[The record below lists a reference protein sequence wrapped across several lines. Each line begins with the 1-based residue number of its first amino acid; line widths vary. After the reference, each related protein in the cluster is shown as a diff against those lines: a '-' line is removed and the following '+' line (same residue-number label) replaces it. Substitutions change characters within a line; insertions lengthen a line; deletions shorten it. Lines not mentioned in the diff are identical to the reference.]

1 MHLLVAVSHHG
12 LGHLAQAAPL
22 LDRLRQLKPDLRF
35 TMYSAL
41 PRAALAARI
50 APPFDHI
57 AQAADCGMAM
67 HDALR
72 VDRVAS
78 LACYREFH
86 RDWPQRVAQEAAR
99 LVDLAVD
106 AVLSDVAYLPLA
118 AAQSLGQRSAA
129 LCSLNWADIV
139 QAYLGDAP
147 EMAAPLTQMR
157 MAYRGA
163 DLFLR
168 LEPAMPMT
176 DLANAVSVPPVAG
189 RGRSRRGELRARLNL
204 PSNQRLVLLGMGGIG
219 YACDLAV
226 WPRTRGIT
234 WLAPGAWCRGHPD
247 CIAFDK
253 LDWPFLDL
261 LAGVD
266 ALVTK
271 PGYGSFVEAV
281 LHAVPVLYLDRPD
294 WPEAPCLKAWL
305 HAQGRALR
313 IEEAELN
320 GLNLLE
326 KLNEL
331 WGLPARPAP
340 PADGVEQA
348 ATHLLTWLA

>member
-12 LGHLAQAAPL
+12 LGHLAQVAPL
-22 LDRLRQLKPDLRF
+22 LNRLRQLKPDLRI
-35 TMYSAL
+35 TLYSAL
-41 PRAALAARI
+41 SRAALAARI

-57 AQAADCGMAM
+57 VEAADCGMAM

-72 VDRVAS
+72 VDRTAS

-86 RDWPQRVAQEAAR
+86 RNWPQRVAQEAAR
-99 LVDLAVD
+99 LRTLAVD

-118 AAQSLGQRSAA
+118 AAQSLGLRSAA
-129 LCSLNWADIV
+129 LCSLNWADIAE
-139 QAYLGDAP
+139 AYLGDAP
-147 EMAAPLTQMR
+147 EMAVPLTQMR
-157 MAYRGA
+157 AGYRGA

-176 DLANAVSVPPVAG
+176 DLTNAVPVPPVAG
-189 RGRSRRGELRARLNL
+189 RGRSRRGELWARLSL
-204 PSNQRLVLLGMGGIG
+204 PSGQRLVLLGMGGID

-226 WPRTRGIT
+226 WPRTPGIT

-247 CIAFDK
+247 CVAIDE
-253 LDWPFLDL
+253 LLWPFLDL

-271 PGYGSFVEAV
+271 PGYGSFVEAA
-281 LHAVPVLYLDRPD
+281 LHGVPVLYLDRPD
-294 WPEAPCLKAWL
+294 WPETPYLKAWL
-305 HAQGRALR
+305 HAHGRALQ

-320 GLNLLE
+320 APGLVQ
-326 KLNEL
+326 KLNAV
-331 WGLPARPAP
+331 WNLPVRPVP
-340 PADGVEQA
+340 PADGVGQA
-348 ATHLLTWLA
+348 VAYLLKWLA